1 MIINKSI
8 ISRSN
13 IKKSIIKPAIVCIAL
28 VLSLFF
34 WWAGSFDALNEILY
48 DQGLRYRV
56 ANNPRPLNPRILKI
70 DLNDSSEAAFGES
83 LDAREPFGDVLSIL
97 GNYGAAAGLDFIF
110 PRSKSGDENMIRA
123 ARRFNTLVYAVIP
136 VIEGKDSFVAPIDEA
151 NKKILRDHLWHIKG
165 NIEKIP
171 KALSFLMSNP
181 EISASAAMLG
191 HISVY
196 PEKDG
201 VFRRASLLCRWEDGV
216 IPSLPLALA
225 VSELG
230 IDPADIEFDSGR
242 GLILPMGDSASLVIP
257 CDSNG
262 YLLIPYGARWETD
275 LYRFS
280 FADLIAADDPSNQS
294 DIDLFSELYG
304 AIAIL
309 ADITTGKRDFG
320 ITPFEPVFPLS
331 GIHAAVLSGIL
342 DETFYIENHSALKM
356 TLIFILFLHLLFF
369 CLFKKDMFFHF
380 GHALLFICFC
390 FLTFALWNW
399 GNRLPWFGVGAFLIL
414 ASWAMGFLLRLFVRY
429 REQLLYQTALS
440 RYFPSALAQ
449 RIAAEGK
456 TELKPAF
463 KELTMLFADIAGFTR
478 WSSDKEPVMVHEF
491 LTDYLESMASILF
504 ENGGTVDKFMGDG
517 ILAFFGDPFE
527 QPDHAKRCV
536 SAAIQMQKKARELN
550 AKWRHIGIDFK
561 IRIGLNSGKVIV
573 GNLGTK
579 TRIEYTV
586 IGSAVNLAQRMESNA
601 PHGGILA
608 AEPAWQLTRDHF
620 SYGEKRDVAVKGY
633 DEPIYAYE
641 VILDLD

>member
-1 MIINKSI
+1 MSRPSSSLIN
-8 ISRSN
+8 
-13 IKKSIIKPAIVCIAL
+13 PAIACIAL
-28 VLSLFF
+28 ILSFF
-34 WWAGSFDALNEILY
+34 LWWAGSFDTFNEFLY
-48 DQGLRYRV
+48 DQGLRYKV
-56 ANNPRPLNPRILKI
+56 ANNPRPLNPHILKI

-83 LDAREPFGDVLSIL
+83 LDTREPFGAVLSIL
-97 GNYGAAAGLDFIF
+97 GDYGAAAGLDFIF
-110 PRSKSGDENMIRA
+110 PRSKPGDQSMIRA
-123 ARRFNTLVYAVIP
+123 AGNFNNLVYAVIP
-136 VIEGKDSFVAPIDEA
+136 VMEGKDAFAPPIDQA

-165 NIEKIP
+165 NTEKLP
-171 KALSFLMSNP
+171 EAVSFLMSNP
-181 EISASAAMLG
+181 EISASAVMLG

-201 VFRRASLLCRWEDGV
+201 VYRRAALLCRWEDGV

-230 IDPADIEFDSGR
+230 IDPAEIEFVPGR
-242 GLILPMGDSASLVIP
+242 GLVLPMDAAGAEKPLVIP
-257 CDSNG
+257 CDANG
-262 YLLIPYGARWETD
+262 YLLIPYGASWETD
-275 LYRFS
+275 LYRYS
-280 FADLIAADDPSNQS
+280 FADLIAADDPSGQS
-294 DIDLFSELYG
+294 DVDLFSELYG
-304 AIAIL
+304 AIAIV

-320 ITPFEPVFPLS
+320 ITPFESAFPLS

-342 DETFYIENHSALKM
+342 DEAFYIENNNAVKTAL
-356 TLIFILFLHLLFF
+356 LIILFLPVFFLCLLKKDLFF
-369 CLFKKDMFFHF
+369 HI
-380 GHALLFICFC
+380 GHALLFLCFC
-390 FLTFALWNW
+390 FFTFALWNW
-399 GNRLPWFGVGAFLIL
+399 GNRLPWFGVGAFLLL
-414 ASWAMGFLLRLFVRY
+414 ASWAMGFLFRLFNRY
-429 REQLLYQTALS
+429 REQLLYKSALS

-478 WSSDKEPVMVHEF
+478 WSSDKEPAMVHEF
-491 LTDYLESMASILF
+491 LTDYLESMATILF

-527 QPDHAKRCV
+527 QPDHAQRCV
-536 SAAIQMQKKARELN
+536 GAAIQMQKKARELN

-561 IRIGLNSGKVIV
+561 IRIGVNSGKVIV

-601 PHGGILA
+601 PQGGILA
-608 AEPAWQLTRDHF
+608 AEPAWLLTRDHF
-620 SYGEKRDVAVKGY
+620 PFGEKRDVAVKGY

-641 VILDLD
+641 VVLNLD

>member
-1 MIINKSI
+1 MLKPSSSIINQ
-8 ISRSN
+8 
-13 IKKSIIKPAIVCIAL
+13 AIACIAL
-28 VLSLFF
+28 ILSLFL
-34 WWAGSFDALNEILY
+34 WWAGSFDTFDEFLY

-83 LDAREPFGDVLSIL
+83 LDTRKPFGDVLSIL
-97 GNYGAAAGLDFIF
+97 GDYGAAAGLDFIF
-110 PRSKSGDENMIRA
+110 PRSKPGDEGMIRA
-123 ARRFNTLVYAVIP
+123 TGNFKTLVYAVIP
-136 VIEGKDSFVAPIDEA
+136 VIEGKDAFAPQIDEA

-165 NIEKIP
+165 NIEKLP

-181 EISASAAMLG
+181 EISASTVMLG

-201 VFRRASLLCRWEDGV
+201 VYRRAALLCRWEDGV

-230 IDPADIEFDSGR
+230 IEPADIEFVSGR
-242 GLILPMGDSASLVIP
+242 GLILPMRDSAELVIP
-257 CDSNG
+257 CDNNG
-262 YLLIPYGARWETD
+262 YLLIPYGASWGTD
-275 LYRFS
+275 PYRYS
-280 FADLIAADDPSNQS
+280 FAELIAADDPSYQG

-342 DETFYIENHSALKM
+342 DETFYIENNSASKSALF
-356 TLIFILFLHLLFF
+356 IILFLLVFLLCFI
-369 CLFKKDMFFHF
+369 KKDMFFHF
-380 GHALLFICFC
+380 GHTLLFLCFC
-390 FLTFALWNW
+390 FFTFALWNW

-414 ASWAMGFLLRLFVRY
+414 ASWAMGFLLRLFNRY
-429 REQLLYQTALS
+429 REQLLYKSALS
-440 RYFPSALAQ
+440 RYFPRALAQ

-456 TELKPAF
+456 TELTPAF

-478 WSSDKEPVMVHEF
+478 WSSDKEPAMVHEF
-491 LTDYLESMASILF
+491 LTDYLESMAAILF

-527 QPDHAKRCV
+527 QPDHAQRCV

-561 IRIGLNSGKVIV
+561 IRIGVNSGKVIV

-608 AEPAWQLTRDHF
+608 AEPAWLLTRGCF
-620 SYGEKRDVAVKGY
+620 PFGEKRDVAVKGY

-641 VILDLD
+641 VILNLD